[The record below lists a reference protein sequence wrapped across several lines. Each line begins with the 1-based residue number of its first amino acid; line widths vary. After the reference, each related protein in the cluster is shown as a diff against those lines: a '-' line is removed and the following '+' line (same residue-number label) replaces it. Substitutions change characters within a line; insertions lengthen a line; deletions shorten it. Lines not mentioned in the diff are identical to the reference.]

1 MVSSVANARSR
12 LLAGNRGRFLNVA
25 LFVIIGLVI
34 MFGPIVWALSVG
46 WRGGAPESEDA
57 EGLTA
62 WGGFIKRFL
71 TGGRGEG

>member
-1 MVSSVANARSR
+1 MDW
-12 LLAGNRGRFLNVA
+12 F
-25 LFVIIGLVI
+25 FVIIGLVI
-34 MFGPIVWALSVG
+34 MCGPIVWALSVG

-62 WGGFIKRFL
+62 WGGFIRRFL